1 MAFRMSIPPLAA
13 ALALALAR
21 PAAVA
26 SGAQLEYEPR
36 RPEAAFKSGSWRETG
51 LALAYPFPRGP

>member
-1 MAFRMSIPPLAA
+1 MAFRMSMPPLAA

-36 RPEAAFKSGSWRETG
+36 RPEAASKSGS
-51 LALAYPFPRGP
+51 